1 MFSTKFRTARLDSCR
16 SAKNPTT
23 HCLAPRSLLVGSL
36 AFALIACTSS
46 STTNGSGGAGGN
58 NNGTGG
64 SSSGGSSGTT
74 NGGSSGSNTGGS
86 AKGGSS
92 GTGGSSSNTGGSAK
106 GGSSGTGG
114 SAKGGSSGTGGSSSN
129 TGGSAKGGS
138 SGTGG
143 SSSNTGGS
151 SGTNNGGSSGTNNG
165 GSSAGGTSGGTGGS
179 AAGGSSGTGTNP
191 PGWYATKDWGVTS
204 VDWHG
209 CVWTGI
215 DSTVSGSTTSI
226 SPKDFTSAT
235 TEGGPYHV
243 TGTVFND
250 YNSVAILGFDLN
262 DTPTGDA
269 QQCSNAKRDPTADGP
284 PAVAFPSDATGIA
297 FNWTQGSSTLVR
309 IQIQEADGATN
320 SKHQWCYNIT
330 DAGGKSF
337 AEFSK
342 FNTKCWG
349 TEGSTSNPLGT
360 YYTDDG
366 SPKISSI
373 MFMIA
378 GTISKLSPYDFTI
391 NGFAPGT
398 SADQAPGTASADCG
412 KQTGTVGS
420 TTQGKDASMMRAK
433 VSGTDCKQYI
443 VQNNNWG
450 NPTGS
455 YQVLSFVGNSF
466 KVTDMNGS
474 GSSAPASFPSIYIG
488 QNGDLAGG
496 TYKTT
501 DSNLPI
507 QISAIKSA
515 NSTFKWSGGS
525 GGDYNT
531 TYDIWFSKS
540 STLPSSYND
549 GISGLL
555 MVWLYKP
562 TTGKVPI
569 GSSSNTRSAKIGD
582 QEFDVWR
589 GPRAQKSD
597 GTDDANRP
605 VISYVAK
612 STISN
617 FSGDLKAFFD
627 DAVANAAD
635 DMSKGGT
642 SQAFS
647 SSWYLTDVFGGFEI
661 WSNGKGLSND
671 GFTVNIQK

>member
-1 MFSTKFRTARLDSCR
+1 MLSTNFRAAQLDSGR
-16 SAKNPTT
+16 SASKSTT
-23 HCLAPRSLLVGSL
+23 HNLAPRALLAAGL
-36 AFALIACTSS
+36 AFALIACAPATPQGG
-46 STTNGSGGAGGN
+46 TGGKGSG
-58 NNGTGG
+58 GTGG
-64 SSSGGSSGTT
+64 SGGNTTTGGSSGTGGNGSGGNGSGGT
-74 NGGSSGSNTGGS
+74 TAKGGSGGNGGSSTGGAGGTGAGGS
-86 AKGGSS
+86 GSGGNSTGGSS
-92 GTGGSSSNTGGSAK
+92 GTGGSGGSSTGGKSAGGSGGSATGGSAN
-106 GGSSGTGG
+106 GGSTG
-114 SAKGGSSGTGGSSSN
+114 A
-129 TGGSAKGGS
+129 
-138 SGTGG
+138 
-143 SSSNTGGS
+143 
-151 SGTNNGGSSGTNNG
+151 NGGSSG
-165 GSSAGGTSGGTGGS
+165 A
-179 AAGGSSGTGTNP
+179 NP
-191 PGWYATKDWGVTS
+191 PGWYMTKDWGVSS

-209 CVWTGI
+209 CVWTGV

-226 SPKDFTSAT
+226 APKDFTSAAK
-235 TEGGPYHV
+235 EGGPYHV

-262 DTPTGDA
+262 DTPKSTD
-269 QQCSNAKRDPTADGP
+269 QCSNAKRDPKAPGP
-284 PAVAFPSDATGIA
+284 PEVAFPAGAKGIA
-297 FNWTQGSSTLVR
+297 FNWAQGSSTRVR
-309 IQIQEADGATN
+309 IQIQQADGATN
-320 SKHQWCYNIT
+320 PKHQWCYNIT

-349 TEGSTSNPLGT
+349 SATDPNNPLGT

-366 SPKISSI
+366 SPKISSV

-378 GTISKLSPYDFTI
+378 GDKNKLSPYDFTV

-398 SADQAPGTASADCG
+398 SASDAPGSGAADCG

-420 TTQGKDASMMRAK
+420 TTPGKEASMMRAK

-443 VQNNNWG
+443 VQSNNWG

-455 YQVLSFVGNSF
+455 FQVIDFVGNSF
-466 KVTDMNGS
+466 KVTDMNGT
-474 GSSAPASFPSIYIG
+474 GSSAPASFPSIFVG
-488 QNGDLAGG
+488 QNGDVASG
-496 TYKTT
+496 TYLTT

-540 STLPSSYND
+540 STLPASYND

-569 GSSSNTRSAKIGD
+569 GNGGKTRSATIGG
-582 QEFDVWR
+582 QAFDVWR
-589 GPRAQKSD
+589 GPRALQVA
-597 GTDDANRP
+597 GTDDPNRP

-612 STISN
+612 STINN
-617 FSGDLKAFFD
+617 FSGNLKDFFD
-627 DAVANAAD
+627 DAVKNAAD
-635 DMSKGGT
+635 DMSTGGT

-647 SSWYLTDVFGGFEI
+647 NSWYLTDVFGGFEI

-671 GFTVNIQK
+671 GFTVDIQKN